1 MELRHLRYFAAVAE
15 SGSLSAAA
23 EKLFIAQPA
32 LSKQIR
38 QLEEELGVLL
48 FARHAR
54 GVVLTAA
61 GKALLPEVRV
71 QLTSMGRL
79 VNLARR
85 AKADEIHCLRIGLV
99 PTATGTV
106 LPELAARLRVNHPGI
121 DIDVRGMESSDQV
134 GALLTD
140 EIDLGIA
147 CIPPRHAAIS
157 VVCELDDTLCIAL
170 HCQDPRAQ
178 QSTLDLRQFAEDRFA
193 AFTEQPWLAQSSRLS
208 ELFTEAGYQ
217 PYVHYEAATV
227 HGVLDVV
234 AAHLAVALVP
244 ATVGVHR
251 PRQVVL
257 RALDKAPR
265 CQPLTV
271 LRRRADNNPV
281 LVSVEPAMREIFSD
295 WQRAG
300 DEALTEAASAGCLPG
315 APVC

>member
-23 EKLFIAQPA
+23 DKLFIAQPA

-71 QLTSMGRL
+71 QLMSMGRL

-106 LPELAARLRVNHPGI
+106 LPALAARLRASHPGI
-121 DIDVRGMESSDQV
+121 DIDVRDMKSSDQV
-134 GALLTD
+134 EALLAD

-147 CIPPRHAAIS
+147 SIPPRHASIS
-157 VVCELDDTLCIAL
+157 VACELDDRLCIAL
-170 HCQDPRAQ
+170 HCQDPRALRP
-178 QSTLDLRQFAEDRFA
+178 TLDLQQFAEDRFA
-193 AFTEQPWLAQSSRLS
+193 AFTEQPWLSHSGRSS
-208 ELFTEAGYQ
+208 ELFVEAGFQ
-217 PYVHYEAATV
+217 PYVHYHAATV
-227 HGVLDVV
+227 HGVLDLV
-234 AAHLAVALVP
+234 AAGLAVALVP
-244 ATVGVHR
+244 ATVAVHR
-251 PRQVVL
+251 PKQVVV
-257 RALDKAPR
+257 RALSDAPR

-271 LRRRADNNPV
+271 LRRRADGNPV
-281 LVSVEPAMREIFSD
+281 LVSVEPALRDIFVELQRE
-295 WQRAG
+295 G
-300 DEALTEAASAGCLPG
+300 DEALSEAAHAS
-315 APVC
+315 